1 MKSITS
7 MIVVLSIMQRLLCIR
22 NTSTPSYLNQLN
34 YSSCFSKPL
43 FLLKLKSLIAIIV
56 QFTAKHFFILC
67 SKLAASICNNILK
80 VIHFN
85 YTQTY
90 AQVTNCFNQGCM
102 RQIHSLQKT
111 LSAIELF
118 LSLLYFLINV
128 SESNEIVLPEMAG
141 QKTRILALVKN
152 IDSLL

>member
-56 QFTAKHFFILC
+56 QFAAKFFLILC
-67 SKLAASICNNILK
+67 YKLAASICNNILK

-85 YTQTY
+85 YAQTY
-90 AQVTNCFNQGCM
+90 AQVTNCFNHQCV
-102 RQIHSLQKT
+102 RQMLSFWKT
-111 LSAIELF
+111 ISDIELF

-128 SESNEIVLPEMAG
+128 SKNNEIVLPEMLG
-141 QKTRILALVKN
+141 EKTWTLPVVKN
-152 IDSLL
+152 IDHFT